1 VLWAI
6 RTFDGTSLVKRP
18 ARLHVGWLTS
28 TSGWP
33 VNRQQHFVDDQLL
46 QALRKSSRRLLHSWA
61 VSSFFIRCA
70 VISEQGELEALQ
82 LRASLTNAGDRD
94 ALLAHPDAIELP
106 IDQIAAGAVFV
117 SERNGAIV
125 GFAALLPRPDGDVE
139 LDALFVDA
147 DIRRCGVGRSLVDHC
162 VQITRTQGSAA
173 LCVIGNPHA
182 YDFYGACGF
191 KIVGTTE
198 TRFGPGLLMRKTV

>member
-1 VLWAI
+1 VSGFLI
-6 RTFDGTSLVKRP
+6 RR
-18 ARLHVGWLTS
+18 
-28 TSGWP
+28 
-33 VNRQQHFVDDQLL
+33 
-46 QALRKSSRRLLHSWA
+46 
-61 VSSFFIRCA
+61 A
-70 VISEQGELEALQ
+70 VISEQKELEALQ

-94 ALLAHPDAIELP
+94 ALLAHPDSIELP
-106 IDQIAAGAVFV
+106 IDQIAAGTVFV

-139 LDALFVDA
+139 LDALFVDPEV
-147 DIRRCGVGRSLVDHC
+147 RRCGVGRSLVDYC
-162 VQITRTQGSAA
+162 IQVVCMQGSPA

-182 YDFYGACGF
+182 YDFYNACGF

>member
-1 VLWAI
+1 MSGFLI
-6 RTFDGTSLVKRP
+6 RR
-18 ARLHVGWLTS
+18 
-28 TSGWP
+28 
-33 VNRQQHFVDDQLL
+33 
-46 QALRKSSRRLLHSWA
+46 
-61 VSSFFIRCA
+61 A
-70 VISEQGELEALQ
+70 VISEQKELEALQ

-94 ALLAHPDAIELP
+94 ALLAHPDSIELP
-106 IDQIAAGAVFV
+106 IDQIAAGTVFV

-139 LDALFVDA
+139 LDALFVDPEV
-147 DIRRCGVGRSLVDHC
+147 RRCGVGRSLVDYC
-162 VQITRTQGSAA
+162 IQVVRMQGSPA

-182 YDFYGACGF
+182 YDFYNACGF